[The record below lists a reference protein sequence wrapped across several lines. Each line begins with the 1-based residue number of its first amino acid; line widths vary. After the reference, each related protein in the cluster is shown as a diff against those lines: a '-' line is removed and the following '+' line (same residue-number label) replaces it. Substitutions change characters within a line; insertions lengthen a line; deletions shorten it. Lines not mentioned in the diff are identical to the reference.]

1 MEPKKMH
8 PQKINV
14 VYYLIWVSLKYPN
27 HISVVK
33 MLAVVIELVDC
44 INIVH
49 MENYEEK
56 KIGFDADVRR
66 RKIHSS

>member
-27 HISVVK
+27 RISVVK

-56 KIGFDADVRR
+56 KNWI
-66 RKIHSS
+66 

>member
-14 VYYLIWVSLKYPN
+14 VYYLIWVSLIYPN
-27 HISVVK
+27 RISVVK

-56 KIGFDADVRR
+56 KFGFDADVRR

>member
-1 MEPKKMH
+1 MH

-27 HISVVK
+27 RISVVK

-56 KIGFDADVRR
+56 KNWI
-66 RKIHSS
+66 